1 MRKIN
6 KLPKVF
12 LVTGLIFA
20 SILIFI
26 ITQKYFIAN
35 KNIVDEE
42 IRRLLRSRI
51 EAAGKEFLIGGDIS
65 ALGKIEEMGGSFF
78 DDGES
83 GDAILIMRKH
93 GANCFRLRLFVNP
106 PYIDVVVNDLSYTIG
121 LAKRIKKSGAKL
133 ILDFH
138 YSDTWADPGKQSK
151 PEAWKNLNF
160 EELVEKVYSYTYECI
175 RAMKN
180 EGVLPDIVQPGNEV
194 TNGMLWPDGKL
205 YGVGDPEQQWDKFAR
220 LLKAAIQGIKD
231 GAENNEVKIL
241 IHIDRGG
248 DWAGTKFFFENL
260 EKHNVSYDIIGLSY
274 YPWWH
279 GVMDNLRE
287 TLNNAAAYFDKDI
300 LIVET
305 AYPYF
310 NVNFSQVEYA
320 NPEYMEWPMS
330 PEGQRSFL
338 AELVLSVLRTPNNR
352 GLGVLWW
359 YPESIPVSGLN
370 AWFGGANA
378 LFDEKGKVLPAM
390 DVFKIFSEFEEQ
402 GSKA

>member
-1 MRKIN
+1 MWKIN

-12 LVTGLIFA
+12 LVLGLIFLFL
-20 SILIFI
+20 SLFMV
-26 ITQKYFIAN
+26 TQKYFIAS
-35 KNIVDEE
+35 KNTVEEE
-42 IRRLLRSRI
+42 IKRLLRSRV
-51 EAAGKEFLIGGDIS
+51 EVSGKEFLIGGDIS
-65 ALGKIEEMGGSFF
+65 ALGKIEEIGGLFF
-78 DDGES
+78 DDGKR

-106 PYIDVVVNDLSYTIG
+106 PYTDVLVNDLSYTIE
-121 LAKRIKKSGAKL
+121 LAKRIKRSGAKL

-138 YSDTWADPGKQSK
+138 YSDAWADPGKQFK
-151 PEAWKNLNF
+151 PEAWKDLNF

-175 RAMKN
+175 RIMKN
-180 EGVLPDIVQPGNEV
+180 EGVLPDVVQPGNEI

-205 YGVGDPEQQWDKFAR
+205 YEAGDPERQWSKFTR

-231 GAENNEVKIL
+231 GAGEDEIKIL

-279 GVMDNLRE
+279 GVMNSLRE
-287 TLNNAAAYFDKDI
+287 TLNNAATHFDKDI
-300 LIVET
+300 LVVET

-320 NPEYMEWPMS
+320 NPKYMEWPMS
-330 PEGQRSFL
+330 PEGQKSFL
-338 AELVLSVLRTPNNR
+338 AELVLSVLKTPNNR
-352 GLGVLWW
+352 GLGVIWW
-359 YPESIPVSGLN
+359 YPESTPVSGLN
-370 AWFGGANA
+370 VWFGGANA
-378 LFDEKGKVLPAM
+378 LFDEKGNVLPAM
-390 DVFKIFSEFEEQ
+390 DIFKIFSDREEL
-402 GSKA
+402 

>member
-1 MRKIN
+1 MRKMN
-6 KLPKVF
+6 KLLKTF
-12 LVTGLIFA
+12 FISGLIFGF
-20 SILIFI
+20 LTLFI
-26 ITQKYFIAN
+26 VAQKYFMAN
-35 KNIVDEE
+35 RNFVEEE
-42 IRRLLRSRI
+42 IKRLLRSRV
-51 EAAGKEFLIGGDIS
+51 EGKEFLVGGDVS
-65 ALGKIEEMGGSFF
+65 ALSKIEEMGGSFF
-78 DDGES
+78 DEGKTS
-83 GDAILIMRKH
+83 DAILMMRKY

-106 PYIDVVVNDLSYTIG
+106 PYTDVMVNDLPYTIE

-133 ILDFH
+133 LLDFH
-138 YSDTWADPGKQSK
+138 YSDTWADPGKQFK
-151 PEAWKNLNF
+151 PEAWRNLEF
-160 EELVEKVYSYTYECI
+160 EELVEKVYRYTYDSI
-175 RAMKN
+175 RTMKD
-180 EGVLPDIVQPGNEV
+180 ESVLPDIVQPGNEV

-205 YGVGDPEQQWDKFAR
+205 YGVGDPEQQWGKFTR

-231 GAENNEVKIL
+231 GAGEDKIKIL

-279 GVMDNLRE
+279 GSMDALRE
-287 TLNNAAAYFDKDI
+287 TLNNAATYFGKDI
-300 LIVET
+300 LVVET
-305 AYPYF
+305 AYPHRSID
-310 NVNFSQVEYA
+310 FSQVEHA

-338 AELVLSVLRTPNNR
+338 AELVLSVLKTPNDR

-378 LFDEKGKVLPAM
+378 LFDEVGNVLPAM
-390 DVFKIFSEFEEQ
+390 KVFKIFSELEEE
-402 GSKA
+402 